1 MAHSHNSLKGPYV
14 FSQCCISV
22 SHLLRPSLNGIYT
35 RKVENTP
42 LRHSFTGLE
51 NTSASREH
59 HVVWDLGGRVH
70 ERYAGSC
77 WYALDEEEPDK
88 KCCSSSSEK
97 SALVA
102 VLEVQ
107 SMTKKRLLQASQRA
121 ECEEKNTG
129 RQAFQIL
136 REGNVLRTKV
146 GTDILNLLSCNL
158 GKHGPCNR

>member
-59 HVVWDLGGRVH
+59 HVYWIWEGGSRESGMLVV
-70 ERYAGSC
+70 AGML
-77 WYALDEEEPDK
+77 WTKRNQRRNAAVVALNVE
-88 KCCSSSSEK
+88 EK

-107 SMTKKRLLQASQRA
+107 GMRILILERLDARF
-121 ECEEKNTG
+121 T
-129 RQAFQIL
+129 
-136 REGNVLRTKV
+136 
-146 GTDILNLLSCNL
+146 
-158 GKHGPCNR
+158 